1 MHWADRIG
9 RRVKL
14 RDLHILLAVSQ
25 SGSMAKAADRLAI
38 SHPVIS
44 KTISDLE
51 HALGVRLFDRSS
63 TGVEPTE
70 YGQALLKCGVAV
82 FDEMRQGMRQIEY
95 LADPTSGEI
104 RIGCSE
110 PLAAGLVPAVTERLL
125 RQHPRIVLHVLHSSI
140 ASLQYNELRERNV
153 ELVLGRIQTPF
164 VENDLVAETLFDEHM
179 LVMTGTRNRWTRRRH
194 IELAELI
201 DEPWILSPP
210 ESLPGMVMTDVFR
223 AAGLALPRAS
233 LVTLSVHFCSMMLAT
248 GRFVTLLPG
257 SMMHFNAKR
266 LPLKILP
273 VKLPAQPKPVGVIT
287 VKNRTLSPLAE
298 RFIDCARAVTRSMGK
313 VK

>member
-1 MHWADRIG
+1 MQWADRIG

-25 SGSMAKAADRLAI
+25 SGSMAKAADQLAI

-51 HALGVRLFDRSS
+51 HTLGVKLFDRSS
-63 TGVEPTE
+63 TGVEPTR

-82 FDEMRQGMRQIEY
+82 FDEMRQGIRQIEY
-95 LADPTSGEI
+95 LTDATSGEI

-110 PLAAGLVPAVTERLL
+110 PFAAGLVPAVTDRLS
-125 RQHPRIVLHVLHSSI
+125 RQHPRVVLHVLHSSV
-140 ASLQYNELRERNV
+140 ASLQYVDLRERKV
-153 ELVLGRIQTPF
+153 ELVLGRIPTPF
-164 VENDLVAETLFDEHM
+164 IENDLVAEKLFDEHM
-179 LVMTGTRNRWTRRRH
+179 FVMTGTQNRWTRRRH

-201 DEPWILSPP
+201 DEPWIVSPP
-210 ESLPGMVMTDVFR
+210 ESLPGMLIAEIFH
-223 AAGLALPRAS
+223 AAKLEVPRAS
-233 LVTLSVHFCSMMLAT
+233 LVTLSVHYCSMMLAT
-248 GRFVTLLPG
+248 GRYVTLLPG
-257 SMMHFNAKR
+257 SMVHFNAKN

-273 VKLPAQPKPVGVIT
+273 VKLPPQPRPVGIIT

-298 RFIDCARAVTRSMGK
+298 RFIDSARTVTKSMAK